1 MMKLQGFQ
9 PAVRLTL
16 PLIVLAGGALGI
28 AGCSSDSNAE
38 GPVCD
43 EAAIQ
48 TALDAGLDDSWGS
61 VFAIDDIACADG
73 WAVAFPTV
81 GEVEEQAVTITTV
94 FRAEGQSWV
103 QVDRSEDG
111 VCGTY
116 DPNED
121 PIDPAYPSDAAVPE
135 SLWRDACRT
144 N

>member
-1 MMKLQGFQ
+1 MTSRQGSTTS
-9 PAVRLTL
+9 VRLTM

-28 AGCSSDSNAE
+28 AGCSSDSTTD
-38 GPVCD
+38 GPSCD
-43 EAAIQ
+43 ETAIQ
-48 TALDAGLDDSWGS
+48 SALDSGLGDSWGS
-61 VFAIDDIACADG
+61 VFAIDGIACADG

-81 GEVEEQAVTITTV
+81 GESEEQSITITTV

-111 VCGTY
+111 ICGIH

-121 PIDPAYPSDAAVPE
+121 PINPAYPSDAAVPE
-135 SLWRDACRT
+135 SLWQQACRT